1 MTRTVHYAAA
11 KDYSGPEVRRALAEI
26 LPPVLAACGGV
37 KGKRILLKPNLL
49 FCRRPDD
56 PATVHPA
63 VITAVAA
70 ALREAGAG
78 EIVLLENPGTQTVR
92 AIIDRMGIAETLSAS
107 GVFFDDFADY
117 RERPLPDACVFRS
130 LKIAREFEKFDLVAD
145 LAKAKT
151 HAMMTLTLAV
161 KNLFGLVDSAG
172 RIGWHLAVG
181 SDFERFADLLLDL
194 YLTVRPRIC
203 IIDGI
208 IGMEGNGPGSG
219 TPVERNF
226 LAASDDALALDASV
240 AEKLGVPAGKFLL
253 LRRAARRGLEFAFE
267 DSGAVPPV
275 RPFRLPDPPGI
286 LNAWGVILPPFF
298 KTQLRNLVGSRP
310 VLRKELCIGCGRCA
324 EVCPPRS
331 LKMGREK
338 RPLFDLNHCIR
349 CYCCQEHCPKGAIVT
364 RPQLLTAFLSR
375 MIKLVRR

>member
-1 MTRTVHYAAA
+1 MTRTVHYGAA
-11 KDYSGPEVRRALAEI
+11 KDYSGPEVRRALDEI
-26 LPPVLAACGGV
+26 LPPVLASCGGV
-37 KGKRILLKPNLL
+37 AGKRILLKPNLL
-49 FCRRPDD
+49 FCRKPDD

-63 VITAVAA
+63 VITGVAA

-92 AIIDRMGIAETLSAS
+92 AVIERMGIAEKLSSS

-117 RERPLPDACVFRS
+117 RERSLPEPCVFRS
-130 LKIAREFEKFDLVAD
+130 LKIAREFERFDLVAD

-161 KNLFGLVDSAG
+161 KNLFGLVDSAS

-181 SDFERFADLLLDL
+181 SDFRRFADLLLDL

-208 IGMEGNGPGSG
+208 VGMEGNGPGSG
-219 TPVERNF
+219 TPAERNF

-240 AEKLGVPAGKFLL
+240 AEKLGVPAKKYLIL
-253 LRRAARRGLEFAFE
+253 EQAAKRGLDFSFE
-267 DSGAVPPV
+267 DSGAVPRV
-275 RPFRLPDPPGI
+275 RPFRLPDPPGM
-286 LNAWGVILPPFF
+286 LNAWGVLLPPFF
-298 KTQLRNLVGSRP
+298 KTRLRNLVGSRP
-310 VLRKELCIGCGRCA
+310 AVRNESCIGCGRCA

-331 LKMGREK
+331 LKMSREK
-338 RPLFDLNHCIR
+338 KPLFDLKHCIR
-349 CYCCQEHCPKGAIVT
+349 CYCCQEHCPRGAIVT
-364 RPQLLTAFLSR
+364 QQQLLTALLSGLIR
-375 MIKLVRR
+375 LVRR

>member
-1 MTRTVHYAAA
+1 MTHTVYYGAA
-11 KDYSGPEVRRALAEI
+11 KDYSGPEVRRALDEI
-26 LPPVLAACGGV
+26 LPPVLTACGGV
-37 KGKRILLKPNLL
+37 TGKRILLKPNLL

-70 ALREAGAG
+70 ALREAGAA

-92 AIIDRMGIAETLSAS
+92 AIIDRMGISENLSAS
-107 GVFFDDFADY
+107 GIFFDDFADY
-117 RERPLPDACVFRS
+117 RERPLPDSCVFRS
-130 LKIAREFEKFDLVAD
+130 LKIAREFEHFDLVAD

-181 SDFERFADLLLDL
+181 SDFRRFADLLLDL

-203 IIDGI
+203 IVDGI

-219 TPVERNF
+219 TPAERNF

-240 AEKLGVPAGKFLL
+240 AEKLGVPAQKYLIL
-253 LRRAARRGLEFAFE
+253 EQAAKRGLEFFFE
-267 DSGAVPPV
+267 DSGAVPPI
-275 RPFRLPDPPGI
+275 RPFRLPDPPGM
-286 LNAWGVILPPFF
+286 LNAWGVILPPFC
-298 KTQLRNLVGSRP
+298 KTLLRNLVGSRP
-310 VLRKELCIGCGRCA
+310 VLQKELCIGCGRCA

-338 RPLFDLNHCIR
+338 RPRFDLNHCIR
-349 CYCCQEHCPKGAIVT
+349 CYCCQEHCPRGAIVT
-364 RPQLLTAFLSR
+364 RRQLLTAFLSR
-375 MIKLVRR
+375 LIRLVRR

>member
-1 MTRTVHYAAA
+1 M
-11 KDYSGPEVRRALAEI
+11 
-26 LPPVLAACGGV
+26 
-37 KGKRILLKPNLL
+37 
-49 FCRRPDD
+49 
-56 PATVHPA
+56 
-63 VITAVAA
+63 ITAVAA

-92 AIIDRMGIAETLSAS
+92 AVIDRMGIAETLSAS

-117 RERPLPDACVFRS
+117 RERPLPDSCVFRS
-130 LKIAREFEKFDLVAD
+130 LKIAREFENFDLVVD

-203 IIDGI
+203 IVDGI

-253 LRRAARRGLEFAFE
+253 LRRAAKRGLEFAYE
-267 DSGAVPPV
+267 DSGDVPQV
-275 RPFRLPDPPGI
+275 RPFRLPDPPGM

-298 KTQLRNLVGSRP
+298 KTHLRNLVGSRP

-331 LKMGREK
+331 LKMSREK
-338 RPLFDLNHCIR
+338 RPRFDLNRCIR

-364 RPQLLTAFLSR
+364 RQQLLTACLSKL
-375 MIKLVRR
+375 IKLVRR